1 MSAKAK
7 PSKEEMVKGLSTHD
21 MGIIETLFVS
31 QLENIE
37 ESGLDPKTHSLVRIA
52 ALISIDAPPAS
63 YMWQIGIALDSGVT
77 PEEILGVMIA
87 LQPTIGM
94 ARIVAAAPEIAL
106 ALGIEMEGLDF

>member
-1 MSAKAK
+1 MSAKDK
-7 PSKEEMVKGLSTHD
+7 PSKEEVVKGLSTHD
-21 MGIIETLFVS
+21 MGIIGALFET

-37 ESGLDPKTHSLVRIA
+37 DSGLDPKTHSLVRIA

-94 ARIVAAAPEIAL
+94 ARIVASAPEIAL
-106 ALGIEMEGLDF
+106 ALGIDLEGWDV